1 MKHAEKLKYYRE
13 REGLSVLDLAG
24 KLHMTGQSI
33 VRWEKG
39 KNEPTADNLKRL
51 SKLYGVSIDELLSED
66 EPCTDIS
73 EVEAAVEPPVEEVEI
88 PEEKPDESTAPTPA
102 STAQKLPLRYKI
114 ALCSAVALC
123 VFLGLALIFAC
134 TDQNKQQEQR
144 CDITVTQDGMSTKP
158 FDTAAST
165 EIDMLLPDE

>member
-13 REGLSVLDLAG
+13 REGLSVLDLAE

-51 SKLYGVSIDELLSED
+51 SKLYGVSIDELLSEN
-66 EPCTDIS
+66 EPCTDIP

-88 PEEKPDESTAPTPA
+88 PEEKPDEPTAPMPA

-134 TDQNKQQEQR
+134 TDHGKQQDESR
-144 CDITVTQDGMSTKP
+144 DVHVNQDDMYARPLDSAESP
-158 FDTAAST
+158 EFDMISPY
-165 EIDMLLPDE
+165 D

>member
-13 REGLSVLDLAG
+13 REGLSVLDLAE

-51 SKLYGVSIDELLSED
+51 SRLYGVSIDELLSED
-66 EPCTDIS
+66 EPCVAIP
-73 EVEAAVEPPVEEVEI
+73 EAEAAVEPPVEEVEI
-88 PEEKPDESTAPTPA
+88 PEEKPDEPTAPMPA
-102 STAQKLPLRYKI
+102 STAQKLPLRFKV

-123 VFLGLALIFAC
+123 VLFAVLF
-134 TDQNKQQEQR
+134 TVSKIQQEEDPNQSSYIQQENMDYM
-144 CDITVTQDGMSTKP
+144 DIDSGAGSE
-158 FDTAAST
+158 FD
-165 EIDMLLPDE
+165 MKLPKQ